1 MNTDLITTRK
11 VLKRIGIQFEISYE
25 NDPLDKVKVILKVDR
40 KTSFHFNEFGELIDD
55 ETKEGDSN

>member
-11 VLKRIGIQFEISYE
+11 VLNKIGVQFEMSYE

-40 KTSFHFNEFGELIDD
+40 KTSFHFNEFGELIED
-55 ETKEGDSN
+55 EIKEEGI